1 MMGVYWLLIILLSC
15 TTSGRCNE
23 QQWDVQCRTAE
34 SPKYVF
40 VPCPNMSA
48 GQVKA
53 THKDTDV
60 TYKLFKNEKL
70 IQVCP
75 KTQKLCN
82 QTDPDIHPEKDEN
95 GTLTGFRLTRKAI
108 PKQAIYKCEGKV
120 TYPPPVI
127 SNNSTVLI
135 LEEGQGCPRKTEECK
150 TDEPEEQ
157 KTGIPVWIWIV
168 VVALL
173 STYSLAA
180 TITALI
186 IWYKM
191 KDADS
196 QSDYMNT
203 KPRPPAKHRKKR
215 GVQHPIP
222 KHF

>member
-1 MMGVYWLLIILLSC
+1 MGVYWLLIILLSC
-15 TTSGRCNE
+15 TTSE
-23 QQWDVQCRTAE
+23 QQWDVQCTTAE

-53 THKDTDV
+53 KSEDTDV

-95 GTLTGFRLTRKAI
+95 GTLAGFRLTRKAV

-127 SNNSTVLI
+127 STNSTVLI
-135 LEEGQGCPRKTEECK
+135 LEEGEYVRDYVISILNVHT
-150 TDEPEEQ
+150 Q
-157 KTGIPVWIWIV
+157 KTGIPVWIWMV

-203 KPRPPAKHRKKR
+203 KPRPPAKQRKKR

-222 KHF
+222 RHF